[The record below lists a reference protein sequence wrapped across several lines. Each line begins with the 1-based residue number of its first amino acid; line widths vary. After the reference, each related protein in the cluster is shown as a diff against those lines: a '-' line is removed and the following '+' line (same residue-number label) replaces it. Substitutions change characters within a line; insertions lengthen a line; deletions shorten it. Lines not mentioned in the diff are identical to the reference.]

1 MNLIHLKNKVKTMK
15 NPINLLMTFT
25 VAVLV
30 TFTACKK
37 TAEPQTPSET
47 ATHSDDQSQ
56 FTAEVDAVT
65 EDANDIIN
73 ESASF
78 NFRTASSAV
87 CDAVV
92 SVDTSGLVKKITVEY
107 TGGLCIGKNR
117 KRSGIVELSMPK
129 GKRWNE
135 AGAQLT
141 ITYKDLT
148 VTRLS
153 DNKSIVLN
161 GSAVVTNVTGGNII
175 HLANSSTPMVHTLTS
190 DGIVVKFPSGA
201 TRTWMMAKRR
211 EFSYDNGIVITIS
224 GTHTD
229 GTMTHISE
237 WGVNRAGEDFKTVIS
252 QPLVIRQSCSF
263 RVTGGKIE
271 YNTNIKLAIT
281 FGLDAAGN
289 PTGCPGTGLYY
300 FKAEYTDLRSVTHTL
315 IWPY

>member
-1 MNLIHLKNKVKTMK
+1 MK

-37 TAEPQTPSET
+37 TAEPQATSET

-65 EDANDIIN
+65 EDANEIIN

-78 NFRTASSAV
+78 NFRKASSSV
-87 CDAVV
+87 CDALV
-92 SVDTSGLVKKITVEY
+92 SVDTSGDFKKITVEY
-107 TGGLCIGKNR
+107 TGGVCIGKNR
-117 KRSGIVELSMPK
+117 TRSGVVELSMPK
-129 GKRWNE
+129 GKRWND

-148 VTRLS
+148 VTRIS
-153 DNKSIVLN
+153 DKKAIVLN
-161 GSAVVTNVTGGNII
+161 GSALVTNVTGGNIVNLSNTGAMTHTI
-175 HLANSSTPMVHTLTS
+175 SSNGL
-190 DGIVVKFPSGA
+190 VVKFPGGA
-201 TRTWMMAKRR
+201 TRTWMVAKRR
-211 EFSYDNGIVITIS
+211 DFTYDNGIVISIS
-224 GTHTD
+224 GTHNEGNLTN
-229 GTMTHISE
+229 ISE

-263 RVTGGKIE
+263 RVTAGKIE

-281 FGLDAAGN
+281 FGLDAGGN
-289 PTGCPGTGLYY
+289 PTGCPGTGAYY